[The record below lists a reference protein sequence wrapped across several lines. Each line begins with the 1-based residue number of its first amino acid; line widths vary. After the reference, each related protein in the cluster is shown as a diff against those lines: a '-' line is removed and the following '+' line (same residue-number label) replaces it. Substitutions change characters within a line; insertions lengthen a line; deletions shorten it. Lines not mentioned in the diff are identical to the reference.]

1 MMKLLLPSS
10 RSFLGMAFIL
20 LLSSAEAIHV
30 RSKIK
35 ATKRVHEYEEVVA
48 HQKAKTVQSWTNSEL
63 MQLKG
68 QVKSLSLHFQF
79 LNDAVTDRNEVDIKS
94 GVKKL
99 TTEVHNCKDIFSK
112 IIEFNSD
119 AEPCPENEYDADCV
133 SSDVLDELSDSISS
147 LFGNPF
153 LDKIT
158 DNLGVYSLSK
168 DKEVQKSLEQIKKTI
183 HGSSESDHQK
193 NGAGENGE
201 NEDQEEMRRLTGCLS
216 ALDKELVEETPS
228 PEILDEALTKAPHA
242 TATTLTSTEMETRF
256 LESGVVHQ
264 VAKHGQHMSGQLRR
278 TKDTP
283 GSLLV
288 QGIMSMIIGVPLVF
302 FGILLSMALVLVF
315 GVIYAVASFLG
326 LNFITKNLDKHL
338 VHTVNHGLNKLNQA
352 ISWIVPKEGIKIGEI
367 RRESMFAKK
376 YRL

>member
-30 RSKIK
+30 RSKIE
-35 ATKRVHEYEEVVA
+35 ATKRVHEHEEVV

-112 IIEFNSD
+112 IIEFNSN

-133 SSDVLDELSDSISS
+133 SSDVLDELSDSISL
-147 LFGNPF
+147 LFGDPF

-158 DNLGVYSLSK
+158 DNLGVYTLSK

-183 HGSSESDHQK
+183 HGSSESDQK
-193 NGAGENGE
+193 KNGENGK

-242 TATTLTSTEMETRF
+242 TATTLTSNELETRF

-264 VAKHGQHMSGQLRR
+264 VAKHGQHIMSGQLRR
-278 TKDTP
+278 TEDTP

-288 QGIMSMIIGVPLVF
+288 QGIMSMIIGVPLIA

-367 RRESMFAKK
+367 RRESVFAKK